1 MIVSPD
7 SPYLADAPRR
17 LARPDVEGSEMQ
29 TFAPSVLSSR
39 VLPRS
44 RVAAV
49 VAVVS
54 FAALTAVAA
63 QWVITLPFTPVPITG
78 STFAVLLSGAALGW
92 RLGAASQALYL
103 VAGIVG
109 LPVFAEGGSG
119 LATFAGSTAGYLV
132 GFIFA
137 AALIGRLA
145 ENRQDRHVST
155 TVSAFLAGSGVIYA
169 FGVAGLMINF
179 GWGINEAILKG
190 VAPFVFG
197 DVLKAVAAGV
207 LLPVTWR
214 LLGDK

>member
-1 MIVSPD
+1 
-7 SPYLADAPRR
+7 
-17 LARPDVEGSEMQ
+17 MQ
-29 TFAPSVLSSR
+29 TFAPSVLTSR
-39 VLPRS
+39 VLPKS

-119 LATFAGSTAGYLV
+119 ISTFAGSTAGYLV

-137 AALIGRLA
+137 AALVGRLA
-145 ENRQDRHVST
+145 ENRQDRHVAT

-169 FGVAGLMINF
+169 FGVAGLMVNF

-197 DVLKAVAAGV
+197 DVLKAAAAGI